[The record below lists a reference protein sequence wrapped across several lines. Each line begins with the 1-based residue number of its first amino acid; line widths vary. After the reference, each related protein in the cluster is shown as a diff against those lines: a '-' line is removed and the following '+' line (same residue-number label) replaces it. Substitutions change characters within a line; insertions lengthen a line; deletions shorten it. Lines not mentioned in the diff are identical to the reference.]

1 MTQKNHTTNL
11 TELLLQ
17 CVAQPD
23 PMLSMLEWLCSQLM
37 EAEVSQQRV
46 AGKSERVD
54 SRSGY
59 RCGYR
64 PRRLD
69 TRMGTMYLMVPKVRQ
84 GGYIPFFVTER
95 KRSEAA
101 LIQVV
106 QEAFVQA
113 YPLARWRGWPKA
125 WELKACPAV
134 RSVR

>member
-1 MTQKNHTTNL
+1 MAQKNHTTNL
-11 TELLLQ
+11 SELLLQ
-17 CVAQPD
+17 CVVQPD

-37 EAEVSQQRV
+37 EAEVSQQLG
-46 AGKSERVD
+46 AEKSERAE

-64 PRRLD
+64 PRSLD
-69 TRMGTMYLMVPKVRQ
+69 TRMGTMYLMVPKVRH

-106 QEAFVQA
+106 QEAFVQ
-113 YPLARWRGWPKA
+113 G
-125 WELKACPAV
+125 V
-134 RSVR
+134 S